1 MAAFCSDLF
10 GFFFP
15 DQDLG
20 NGKVSGTARGCIKV
34 FPDGVED
41 GDCKELTVANVTAEY
56 CYCKSE
62 LCNSSGKFNNSIIS
76 ISILVLVSYL
86 MK

>member
-1 MAAFCSDLF
+1 MNSF
-10 GFFFP
+10 GRFISS

-20 NGKVSGTARGCIKV
+20 NGTVSGTARGCEKKL
-34 FPDGVED
+34 PDGFED
-41 GDCKELTVANVTAEY
+41 GDCKELTLEGVTANVTAEY

-62 LCNSSGKFNNSIIS
+62 LCNSSGKFNNSIII